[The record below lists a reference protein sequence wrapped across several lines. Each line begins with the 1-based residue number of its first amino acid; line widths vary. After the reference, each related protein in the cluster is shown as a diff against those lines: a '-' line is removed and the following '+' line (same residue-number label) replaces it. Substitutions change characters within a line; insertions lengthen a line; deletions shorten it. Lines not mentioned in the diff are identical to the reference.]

1 MYKNGGVAWFQV
13 EPRHWIHFAYWDT
26 WARDGS
32 GGHERAREKP
42 PLPGPFIAKDFLQ
55 LFRLLKRRSKLRLC
69 LDIYNNDAN
78 HANWHEGLSP
88 ACCMKKYGNELRRLR
103 ICKRMTYKEEV
114 KMLCYIFDLCV
125 MQKSR
130 GKRNPGFTDNIYKK
144 IDIIYCEIETLDT
157 EKSFMF
163 AILDNKF
170 VSYNHINSNYAT
182 FNCPPSTP
190 DRGYRDNLP

>member
-1 MYKNGGVAWFQV
+1 
-13 EPRHWIHFAYWDT
+13 
-26 WARDGS
+26 
-32 GGHERAREKP
+32 
-42 PLPGPFIAKDFLQ
+42 
-55 LFRLLKRRSKLRLC
+55 
-69 LDIYNNDAN
+69 
-78 HANWHEGLSP
+78 
-88 ACCMKKYGNELRRLR
+88 
-103 ICKRMTYKEEV
+103 
-114 KMLCYIFDLCV
+114 MLCYIFDLCV